1 MVLQALQKGRV
12 FRPLPPRE
20 MLLRHKLAPC
30 VLLQGLFEL
39 EYLANDVLALHG
51 LFWEAGYLGS

>member
-1 MVLQALQKGRV
+1 
-12 FRPLPPRE
+12 